1 MINSFVT
8 AKIRDNFGF
17 VPTMEQSEAI
27 DRIGEFLVS
36 RHDMAMFLL
45 RGYAG
50 TGKTTLVGALVK
62 ALVELNQPVVLM
74 APTGRAAKVFS

>member
-1 MINSFVT
+1 MISSFLT

-17 VPTMEQSEAI
+17 APTAEQSEAI
-27 DRIGEFLVS
+27 DLIGEFLMS
-36 RHDMAMFLL
+36 RRGMELFLL

-62 ALVELNQPVVLM
+62 TLIQLGGTDGSYGAC
-74 APTGRAAKVFS
+74 G